1 MVEEGGVEPPFFPNF
16 TMQLSCCPAKT
27 LAIKSRPAS
36 PRPYQQEGLISK
48 KAYQQEGFF
57 TFLLF
62 YLFTFNP
69 FPCAL
74 HSSYLQVAGKR
85 CPARSLI
92 LFFTLKT

>member
-1 MVEEGGVEPPFFPNF
+1 MVEEGGVEPPFFSNV

-36 PRPYQQEGLISK
+36 VRLLRSLISK

-85 CPARSLI
+85 CPARC
-92 LFFTLKT
+92 

>member
-16 TMQLSCCPAKT
+16 TMQLSCE
-27 LAIKSRPAS
+27 LLR
-36 PRPYQQEGLISK
+36 GLISK

-74 HSSYLQVAGKR
+74 HSSYLQVAGIR
-85 CPARSLI
+85 CPARC
-92 LFFTLKT
+92 

>member
-36 PRPYQQEGLISK
+36 PRPYQQEGLS
-48 KAYQQEGFF
+48 ARR
-57 TFLLF
+57 LF

-74 HSSYLQVAGKR
+74 HSSYLQVTGKR
-85 CPARSLI
+85 CPARC
-92 LFFTLKT
+92 

>member
-1 MVEEGGVEPPFFPNF
+1 MVEEGGVEPPFLANF

-36 PRPYQQEGLISK
+36 PRPYQQEG
-48 KAYQQEGFF
+48 F
-57 TFLLF
+57 F

-74 HSSYLQVAGKR
+74 HSSYLQVTGKR